1 MKRAAGIL
9 RITWDEAWHLMQ
21 RAVIRGRAA
30 KGAKLPT
37 HLGVDE
43 KAIAKGHRY
52 MTLVC
57 DLQAATVQYIGEDR
71 KEESLT
77 TYFAAFD
84 QEQRG
89 RIEAISLDTWPAY
102 INACTA
108 QVPEAEDKMVFDRFH
123 IMQHVGQG
131 VDRVR
136 AGGHSLRAQAAAAT
150 GDLSAFTAGITS
162 RAKSSMFLRV
172 RSAGIGSP

>member
-1 MKRAAGIL
+1 
-9 RITWDEAWHLMQ
+9 MQ

-89 RIEAISLDTWPAY
+89 EIEAISLDTWPAY

-123 IMQHVGQG
+123 TPWRCAPR
-131 VDRVR
+131 D
-136 AGGHSLRAQAAAAT
+136 
-150 GDLSAFTAGITS
+150 SARSFIAHRPAHTPG
-162 RAKSSMFLRV
+162 SM
-172 RSAGIGSP
+172 SI